1 MSGEVFKRAGRIE
14 RGGAEGKPREIRI
27 PTWLRRWH
35 GWRVPLPDIAW
46 FHEAPKR
53 RRYLAGISGGA
64 DSVALQHLLHRHGFR
79 DVVVCHLDHGLRGR
93 ASAGDARFVE
103 KLAASL
109 GYRGESG
116 RADVRAL
123 MNASGTSMETA
134 AREARHAFFAECS
147 RKHRCARLLLAH
159 HADDQAETILWNLL
173 RGSRALTGMKD
184 RQVLLLA
191 GRPVECLRP
200 LLGARREELRE
211 WLAAEGLAWRE
222 DASNA
227 EPVAAR
233 NRLRNEVIPLL
244 SEIARRD
251 VVESL
256 LRAEKASAELRDIER
271 WAVEKAAAVDPQG
284 RLHLPQLR
292 TLPEAMQAA
301 CIYDFLRTC
310 GVADLSR
317 ELVSRCAGLIDPA
330 AGPAVNLPGGKM
342 LRRRGGR
349 LVVIDD
355 LEKQRA
361 STDRTAD

>member
-1 MSGEVFKRAGRIE
+1 MGCGQRGNGKRRDF
-14 RGGAEGKPREIRI
+14 RI
-27 PTWLRRWH
+27 PPGCAGWH

-64 DSVALQHLLHRHGFR
+64 DSVALLHVLHWHGFR
-79 DVVVCHLDHGLRGR
+79 DLVVCHLDHGLRGR

-109 GYRGESG
+109 GYRCESG
-116 RADVRAL
+116 KAEVRAL
-123 MNASGTSMETA
+123 MKAKGLSMETA
-134 AREARHAFFAECS
+134 AREARHGFLADCS

-173 RGSRALTGMKD
+173 RGSRGLTGMKES
-184 RQVLLLA
+184 QVLMLG

-200 LLGARREELRE
+200 LLGTRREELRE
-211 WLAAEGLAWRE
+211 WLAAERLTWRE

-233 NRLRNEVIPLL
+233 NRLRNEAIPLL

-256 LRAEKASAELRDIER
+256 RRAEEASAELREIER
-271 WAVEKAAAVDPQG
+271 WAVEQAAAVDPQG
-284 RLHLPQLR
+284 RLHLPRLR
-292 TLPEAMQAA
+292 TLPEAVQAA
-301 CIYDFLRTC
+301 CIYDYLRTS
-310 GVADLSR
+310 GVTDLSR
-317 ELVSRCAGLIDPA
+317 EVVERCLGLMDPA
-330 AGPAVNLPGGKM
+330 AGPAVNLPGGWVM
-342 LRRRGGR
+342 RRRGGR
-349 LVVIDD
+349 LVVV
-355 LEKQRA
+355 RA
-361 STDRTAD
+361 